1 MILIVFSGTPI
12 QNSLEDMF
20 SLLHFL
26 KVANFSDRWWWNL
39 MIIKPIHRNNS
50 QGFMRLQVSERIP
63 FSE

>member
-1 MILIVFSGTPI
+1 
-12 QNSLEDMF
+12 MF